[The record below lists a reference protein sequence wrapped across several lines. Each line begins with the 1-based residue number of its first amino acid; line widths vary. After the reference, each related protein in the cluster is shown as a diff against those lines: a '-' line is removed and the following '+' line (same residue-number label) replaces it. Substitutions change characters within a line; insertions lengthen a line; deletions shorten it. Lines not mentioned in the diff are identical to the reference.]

1 MVIFIKSVYELQK
14 IPQNQSKNNIK
25 IEFEFQ

>member
-14 IPQNQSKNNIK
+14 ILQNQSKNNIK